1 MLLEILLVG
10 SLIASPAATR
20 TDIAERIKPDL
31 DAFVFCVLDESVAR
45 LDVLQKPEDVAEL
58 AAYACETRLKKLED
72 SLARA
77 YREEHAHMW
86 AAGQVEATAASNAA
100 VYRRLV
106 ITSAIRIITERRS
119 PVEHSNSSLEPS
131 PRDAS

>member
-58 AAYACETRLKKLED
+58 AAYAC
-72 SLARA
+72 
-77 YREEHAHMW
+77 
-86 AAGQVEATAASNAA
+86 
-100 VYRRLV
+100 
-106 ITSAIRIITERRS
+106 
-119 PVEHSNSSLEPS
+119 
-131 PRDAS
+131 